1 MKKSFLKL
9 LAIATIVSMTSCG
22 GNAENKDAA
31 ADTDSTA
38 QTEEVAEEET
48 KAAPEEKK
56 EELEAGPVTLDF
68 KNLKVDV
75 PEGWVIK
82 SKHDGGYSNITIKP
96 ANEEELRKDIATN
109 FGFDINIISYDFE
122 SASAEKKGEEA
133 MSQFGEGSVNKST
146 KTFAGIKYDVY
157 HLDEGNGS
165 HDRLI
170 APLKGGVG
178 CVDISVSTKGLDD
191 PDVKKILESIV
202 LNK

>member
-1 MKKSFLKL
+1 MKKSLILFAAAALT
-9 LAIATIVSMTSCG
+9 LASCG
-22 GNAENKDAA
+22 GSTESKDTA
-31 ADTDSTA
+31 ADSTV
-38 QTEEVAEEET
+38 QTEEVAAEET

-56 EELEAGPVTLDF
+56 EKELEAGPVTLDF
-68 KNLKVDV
+68 KNLKVDI

-82 SKHDGGYSNITIKP
+82 NKLDGGYSSITIKP
-96 ANEEELRKDIATN
+96 ANEEELRKDIKTN
-109 FGFDINIISYDFE
+109 FGFDIQITSYDFE
-122 SASAEKKGEEA
+122 SASAEKKGEDA
-133 MSQFGEGSVNKST
+133 MNQFGAGSVKKSSQ
-146 KTFAGIKYDVY
+146 TFAGIKYDVY

-178 CVDISVSTKGLDD
+178 CVDISIGTKGLDD

>member
-1 MKKSFLKL
+1 MKKNFLTL
-9 LAIATIVSMTSCG
+9 IAVAAIASLTSCG
-22 GNAENKDAA
+22 GNAGTKDAA
-31 ADTDSTA
+31 ADSTA
-38 QTEEVAEEET
+38 QNEEVAAEGT
-48 KAAPEEKK
+48 KAASEEKK

-82 SKHDGGYSNITIKP
+82 NKHDGGYSNISIKP
-96 ANEEELRKDIATN
+96 ANEEELRKEIQTN
-109 FGFDINIISYDFE
+109 FGFDIDICSFDFE
-122 SASAEKKGEEA
+122 SASAEKKSKEA
-133 MSQFGEGSVNKST
+133 MEQFGAGSVKKSS

-165 HDRLI
+165 HDRLV

-178 CVDISVSTKGLDD
+178 CIDISVSTKGLDD

-202 LNK
+202 LKK